1 MRVGKLVISRF
12 YNVFAVTP
20 LVEGLFRRM
29 NLRREAHALPN
40 SQMLPDLEALV
51 APSASVN

>member
-29 NLRREAHALPN
+29 NLRREAHASPN